1 MEAATK
7 TKTKTGATAFKALT
21 KKEPSTPQPC
31 ANPGKARATNM
42 PKTKPAMICLTN
54 DPCLISVIKKGIVLF
69 MRFVRSNFQHGLSLP
84 IFFSYLENVVI
95 FSTCNETIK
104 HLSST

>member
-54 DPCLISVIKKGIVLF
+54 DPC
-69 MRFVRSNFQHGLSLP
+69 
-84 IFFSYLENVVI
+84 FSYLENVVI

-104 HLSST
+104 HLTST